1 MSEILT
7 LLSFYYACSA
17 LAAEGLL
24 TQGERFECNRAYQT
38 AKVLFLD
45 PEDRPA
51 PGEDISNPLN
61 KEAYRRFKAWER
73 ANPALVEE
81 MKARGPETFL

>member
-1 MSEILT
+1 MSELLT

-17 LAAEGLL
+17 LAADGQL
-24 TQGERFECNRAYQT
+24 TQGERFDCNRTYQA
-38 AKVLFLD
+38 AKILFLD

-51 PGEDISNPLN
+51 PGAEIPAMLN
-61 KEAYRRFKAWER
+61 KEAYRRFKDWE
-73 ANPALVEE
+73 AENADLVRQ